1 LRFFDSLRGK
11 ILVPLF
17 LSGLLLAAGG
27 AWATYRIAVADAHEE
42 LAERGRQIAATLGD
56 VVTASDERSDVQG
69 FVQAMPKNSPEIES
83 VLLVSK
89 QDMTVFI
96 ADNMA
101 LTGRPLAEMPDQG
114 VRDAVRHAIE
124 TGEFADRYLA
134 NKRILLVL
142 APYGALGSHA
152 IENPTGAFVN
162 GPAAG
167 VIAILLD
174 ETTAEAI
181 ARNDFYSFGL
191 AGLAAVACMV
201 LIAYL
206 LLRRYVLL
214 PLGRLGEAAIRQQAG
229 DRSVRAPELG
239 AGEIGQVAHGFNRML
254 DAIDQ
259 SGDRLRDFAE
269 SAADWFFETDEEHR
283 LIHRAVPGNAQM
295 EPFITAMG
303 ETPWENPLANPATN
317 PIWAEHKATIEARMP
332 FRDFRYSTTRTDG
345 RVARRRMTGKPF
357 YDEQG
362 IFRGYRGSVT
372 DETAFFEAQTRA
384 ERAEARLLEAL
395 EAIRE
400 GFLLFDAEDRIVL
413 YNSKILDFYRISG
426 KGVVPGISF
435 EGLLRY
441 ALANGQS
448 PAASGHEE
456 NWLAERMKAHR
467 ECGNPTEQLLPDGRW
482 LLVDERRTRD
492 GGTVGTYTDIT
503 AIKTREAE
511 LRQAKNAA
519 EVASHAKSEFLSNMS
534 HELRTPLNAVIGFS
548 DLIAQE
554 AFGACGHPNYVQYAK
569 DIRTSGQHLLG
580 VVNDILDLSK
590 IEAGKLALTDQE
602 VDLPAVVSSAVR
614 ILSSEAETGRLTVK
628 LRMAPDLPLL
638 RGDERALRQILLN
651 LIANSIKFTAP
662 GGHVTIAAAR
672 EAAGPLSIVIS
683 DTGIGISAED
693 LPRAMEPFSQVE
705 NHLIRRRD
713 GTGLG
718 LPIARKLTEAL
729 GGDFAIE
736 SSLGQGTRVT
746 LRFAAARLVE
756 PPAATESVE
765 RDVAKPAVA
774 TA

>member
-17 LSGLLLAAGG
+17 VSGILLAALG
-27 AWATYRIAVADAHEE
+27 AWLTYRTAMIGAQEE
-42 LAERGRQIAATLGD
+42 LVLRGRQLATVLTN
-56 VVTASDERSDVQG
+56 VVAGSDEQSDVQG
-69 FVQAMPKNSPEIES
+69 FVQAMPKDASEIEEI
-83 VLLVSK
+83 VLVSK
-89 QDMTVFI
+89 RDMTIFGSSDAAI
-96 ADNMA
+96 A
-101 LTGRPLAEMPDQG
+101 GRPLATLPDRRL
-114 VRDAVRHAIE
+114 RDALRSAIE
-124 TGEFADRYLA
+124 NDAFADRHFDD
-134 NKRILLVL
+134 RRLLVIL
-142 APYGALGSHA
+142 TPYGPLGSHA
-152 IENPTGAFVN
+152 MKDNGGAAADSSV
-162 GPAAG
+162 AG

-174 ETTAEAI
+174 EKGAEAV
-181 ARNDFYSFGL
+181 AWKDFYRFGL
-191 AGLAAVACMV
+191 AGLAAVAGMV

-206 LLRRYVLL
+206 LLRRYVLR
-214 PLGRLGEAAIRQQAG
+214 PLRQLGEAAIRQQAG

-283 LIHRAVPGNAQM
+283 LIHRAVPGNAQA

-303 ETPWENPLANPATN
+303 ATPWENPLANPATN

-332 FRDFRYSTTRTDG
+332 FRDFHYSTTRTDG

-357 YDEQG
+357 YDEEG

-400 GFLLFDAEDRIVL
+400 GFVLFDAEDRIVL
-413 YNSKILDFYRISG
+413 YNSKILDFYGIIRQKIASG
-426 KGVVPGISF
+426 ICF
-435 EGLLRY
+435 EELLRFGIE
-441 ALANGQS
+441 NGQYPS
-448 PAASGHEE
+448 AAGREE
-456 NWLAERMKAHR
+456 QWLAERMKAHR
-467 ECGNPTEQLLPDGRW
+467 ECDAPREHLLPDGRW
-482 LLVDERRTRD
+482 MLVDERRTRD
-492 GGTVGTYTDIT
+492 GGTVGTYADIT
-503 AIKTREAE
+503 GLKTREAE

-534 HELRTPLNAVIGFS
+534 HELRTPLNAIIGFS
-548 DLIAQE
+548 DLIAQQ
-554 AFGACGHPNYVQYAK
+554 AFGACGHPNYVQYAM

-590 IEAGKLALTDQE
+590 IEAGKLALADQE
-602 VDLPAVVSSAVR
+602 VDLPAVVSCAVR
-614 ILSSEAETGRLTVK
+614 ILSSEAEAGRLAVE

-651 LIANSIKFTAP
+651 LVANSIKFTAA
-662 GGHVTIAAAR
+662 GGHVTIAATR
-672 EAAGPLSIVIS
+672 EAPGPLSIVVS

-705 NHLIRRRD
+705 SHLIRRRE

-746 LRFAAARLVE
+746 LRFAADRLIE
-756 PPAATESVE
+756 PTAATEPVE
-765 RDVAKPAVA
+765 RDVAKPVVA
-774 TA
+774 RA